1 MTTFLNNSFRV
12 DEQTVQKSKKRSLVV
27 FLKSIILLV
36 YVVGVAMGT
45 PVNSSK
51 GRDDPYGAKTSSNLV
66 KLVCSR
72 TRFPDRCVSSL
83 DSYRGYATATLE
95 NLMSLAVKKSMERA
109 QHAHE
114 FAMSLNKT
122 VMSQRERAAWQDCV
136 HLFQDTMDHL
146 NICLSS
152 ESVKKDIPTWL
163 SAALTNQETCL
174 NGFRDFNLTTSSNI
188 KSMMWSRA
196 LNVSEFVSNSLSMY
210 KFSSLSA
217 DSFKN
222 RRLLNLKREEES
234 HSNYGRIEEDGF
246 PEWISAGDRRLL
258 QSSSPASQANVVV
271 AQDGSGNYQTINQ
284 AVNAAPQN
292 SKRYVIYVKAGVYN
306 ENVVIS
312 KTLTNLMLIGD
323 GMDRTVITGSKNV
336 QDGSTTFNSATF
348 GNNLKLLFS
357 INAINVKF

>member
-1 MTTFLNNSFRV
+1 MTTFLKNNFRV
-12 DEQTVQKSKKRSLVV
+12 DQQTAQKSKKGSVV
-27 FLKSIILLV
+27 VLLTSIMLLV

-83 DSYRGYATATLE
+83 ASYRVDQTATLE
-95 NLMSLAVKKSMERA
+95 KLMSLAVKESMERA

-136 HLFQDTMDHL
+136 HLFEDTMDHL
-146 NICLSS
+146 NVCLSS

-163 SAALTNQETCL
+163 SASLTNQETCL

-188 KSMMWSRA
+188 QSLIWSRA
-196 LNVSEFVSNSLSMY
+196 LNVSELVSNSLSMY
-210 KFSSLSA
+210 KFSSLTA

-222 RRLLNLKREEES
+222 HRLLNLEREEES
-234 HSNYGRIEEDGF
+234 HSHYGRIEEDGF

-271 AQDGSGNYQTINQ
+271 AQDGSGNYRTITQ
-284 AVNAAPQN
+284 AVNAAPKKS
-292 SKRYVIYVKAGVYN
+292 SKRYVIYVKVGVYN

-312 KTLTNLMLIGD
+312 KTLTNLMFIGD

-336 QDGSTTFNSATF
+336 QDGSTTFNSATL
-348 GNNLKLLFS
+348 GNNSKLLF
-357 INAINVKF
+357 FTYCYQR